1 MSVACA
7 QNLAKFANQEEGMP
21 NSALIKVYTRCIS
34 LSLICYLTTYIICGQ
49 HNLIAWMG

>member
-34 LSLICYLTTYIICGQ
+34 LSLSDFLFDHIY
-49 HNLIAWMG
+49 NLWST

>member
-7 QNLAKFANQEEGMP
+7 QNLAKFANQEDGMP

-34 LSLICYLTTYIICGQ
+34 PSLSLSDLLFDHIY
-49 HNLIAWMG
+49 NLWPT

>member
-7 QNLAKFANQEEGMP
+7 QNLAKFANQEDGMP

-34 LSLICYLTTYIICGQ
+34 LSLSLSLSDLLFDHIY
-49 HNLIAWMG
+49 NLWPT